1 MPSRFS
7 GASFHH
13 QLVEHVSGVTHQS
26 ITEHH
31 ATSYKIITA
40 PSIFPDCLKKHVTKE
55 FSNSLMSYGF
65 SNSCFDD
72 HCVLCLCVRGF
83 GNRYFRVGVQ
93 FLADWV
99 LWARIILFDPDI
111 ANYHRLVYYFR

>member
-26 ITEHH
+26 M
-31 ATSYKIITA
+31 TSNKIITA
-40 PSIFPDCLKKHVTKE
+40 PSIFPDCLKKHVIKE
-55 FSNSLMSYGF
+55 FSNSLMSFGSSYG
-65 SNSCFDD
+65 CFDD
-72 HCVLCLCVRGF
+72 YCVLYFCVRGF
-83 GNRYFRVGVQ
+83 GYRYFQVGVQ

-99 LWARIILFDPDI
+99 FGARIILFDPNI